1 MSVNP
6 SSSSDQLQPEYES
19 LPDDDKVQEC
29 SIDQGEQP
37 DISEPELVTS
47 SMQLAEFISV
57 FGSGLMQAVQAQNAP
72 IYNNVPDPRRHAI
85 LAGLSRAPFVE
96 QQHVVQACAQL
107 LVDEGERAAIING
120 EMGSGKTM
128 MGIAL
133 ATVLHEEGYPR
144 ALVVCPPHLVYKWR
158 REIKQT
164 VPGAVVWIL
173 NGPDTLRKLLL
184 LRSMR
189 ERPLQPTFFI
199 MGRVRMRMGFNWK
212 PSFATR
218 LMSHR
223 DEEVGFVYQ
232 RVASCPAC
240 GAPIE
245 GADPDG
251 APKMLSPAEA
261 LESLNSKQQG
271 CSSCGE
277 ALWTLYRSGGSS
289 KSPDEV
295 VTEAL
300 KQIPTIGD
308 KTATK
313 LIKIFGSNRL
323 SGMLE
328 DNVHEFINLMD
339 GEGELVFSDRQA
351 RRMERAMANTEFSF
365 GVGGYQPSEFV
376 KRYLPKGYFGLLV
389 ADEGHELKNE
399 GSAQGQAF
407 GVLSSQCRKAVALT
421 GTLMGGYADDLFH
434 MLWRLD
440 PSLLIDDGFTA
451 REGSLSSASM
461 AYMREHG
468 VIKDIY
474 RETGGPGSER
484 AHRTAKGKTKISHR
498 VAKAPGFGPVGIIRH
513 VLPMTAFLRL
523 KDIGANALPPYRE
536 SVRLVTMTDIQRE
549 AYMRLA
555 ARLKD
560 ALAAALRCGDRTLMG
575 VVLNVLLAWPDCGFR
590 AESVFH
596 PRSRA
601 LLAAV
606 PPIFE
611 EPVASPK
618 ELELIDIC
626 KEAKARMRRVL
637 VYTTYTGVRDTTARL
652 KQLLELQG
660 FKVAVLRSSV
670 DPARREDWIQE
681 RVDQDFDVII
691 CNADLVKTGLDL
703 IDFPTIVFMQTGLN
717 TYTFMQAA
725 KRSWRIG
732 QREGVEVYALC
743 FDETA
748 QVPCV
753 QLMAKKVAVAQSTSG
768 VMPDS
773 GLDVLNEGDDSIE
786 VELAKQLLA
795 A

>member
-1 MSVNP
+1 MAINP
-6 SSSSDQLQPEYES
+6 SCSFDQLQTEQETLS
-19 LPDDDKVQEC
+19 DEVVQEGG
-29 SIDQGEQP
+29 SVVPGDNP
-37 DISEPELVTS
+37 DGAELDTAANTIP
-47 SMQLAEFISV
+47 LAEFLNV
-57 FGSGLMQAVQAQNAP
+57 FGTGLLQAVQAQNAP
-72 IYNNVPDPRRHAI
+72 IYNNVPDPDRHAT
-85 LAGLSRAPFVE
+85 LAGLARAPFLE
-96 QQHVVQACAQL
+96 QQHVVQACAKL
-107 LVDEGERAAIING
+107 LVDEGCRAAIING

-133 ATVLHEEGYPR
+133 ATVLHGQGYPR
-144 ALVVCPPHLVYKWR
+144 TLVVCPPHLVYKWR

-184 LRSMR
+184 LRAMH
-189 ERPLQPTFFI
+189 ERPPAPTFFI

-218 LMSHR
+218 HISFR
-223 DEEVGFVYQ
+223 DDDLGLVHQ
-232 RVASCPAC
+232 RVASCAGC
-240 GAPIE
+240 GTAIE

-261 LESLNSKQQG
+261 LEALNSKQQT
-271 CSSCGE
+271 CSKCGD
-277 ALWTLYRSGGSS
+277 ALWTLYRSNGPS

-295 VTEAL
+295 VAEAL

-308 KTATK
+308 KTADK
-313 LIKIFGSNRL
+313 LIKMFGSNRL

-328 DNVHEFINLMD
+328 DNMHEFINLMD
-339 GEGELVFSDRQA
+339 GDGELVFSDRQA

-376 KRYLPKGYFGLLV
+376 KRYLPKGYFGLLI
-389 ADEGHELKNE
+389 ADEGHEFKNE

-421 GTLMGGYADDLFH
+421 GTLMGGYADDLFYL
-434 MLWRLD
+434 LWRLN
-440 PSLLIDDGFTA
+440 PSMMIDDGFTA
-451 REGSLSSASM
+451 RGGSLSSASL

-474 RETGGPGSER
+474 RETGASGEER
-484 AHRTAKGKTKISHR
+484 AHRTAKGKAKISHR

-513 VLPMTAFLRL
+513 ILPMTAFLRL
-523 KDIGANALPPYRE
+523 RDIGANALPPYRE
-536 SVRLVTMTDIQRE
+536 TVRLVTMTEVQRE
-549 AYMRLA
+549 AYMRMA

-560 ALAAALRCGDRTLMG
+560 ALATALRCGDRTLMG

-590 AESVFH
+590 AELVHH
-596 PRSRA
+596 PRTRA
-601 LLAAV
+601 LLAAAPV
-606 PPIFE
+606 IFTE
-611 EPVASPK
+611 VVASPK

-626 KEAKARMRRVL
+626 KAAKARKRRVL
-637 VYTTYTGVRDTTARL
+637 VYSAYTGVRDTTARL
-652 KQLLELQG
+652 KQLLEQQG
-660 FKVAVLRSSV
+660 FKAAVLRASV

-681 RVDQDFDVII
+681 KVDQGFDVVI
-691 CNADLVKTGLDL
+691 CNPDLVKTGLDL
-703 IDFPTIVFMQTGLN
+703 IDFTTIVFMQTGLN
-717 TYTFMQAA
+717 TYTFLQAA

-732 QREGVEVYALC
+732 QKEEVEVYVLC
-743 FDETA
+743 FEGTA

-753 QLMAKKVAVAQSTSG
+753 QLMAKKVAVSQSTSG
-768 VMPDS
+768 VMPET
-773 GLDVLNEGDDSIE
+773 GLDVLNESDDSIE